1 MQSPLLV
8 VQGSPSPIE
17 YRWAVLNTAGTWP
30 EILRRYVLSRSIATM
45 PYRLV
50 SSKVSH
56 AASVLASQTAHTL
69 TPDQHLILLRS
80 VCRSS
85 ASQQTL
91 MPMWSEL
98 PIVAL
103 KLFLVMAQILIPQ
116 WLAGLQNGLILAAA
130 SCCC

>member
-1 MQSPLLV
+1 MSGHAALAQSPLLV

-85 ASQQTL
+85 ACQQTL
-91 MPMWSEL
+91 MLMWSEQ
-98 PIVAL
+98 PIAAL
-103 KLFLVMAQILIPQ
+103 
-116 WLAGLQNGLILAAA
+116 
-130 SCCC
+130 